1 MLGVVL
7 AACLYPAGT
16 QVLERTSRAFETT
29 QIEKESDRVAMAISA
44 QALRLK
50 FFARDYGTWD
60 SAMNFIAGTEPDFIE
75 ENVYRESVVN
85 IGANFAI
92 ILDANRRVVY
102 AGELQADPAA
112 APDEKLLSPMVMPQ
126 VQALVSAAVL
136 EHTRAK
142 LDALSEYVWLDGEC
156 YILGISAITDSDV
169 SVFGGWWIFG
179 RRMDA
184 QFRQTLSEQ
193 LKAKFFLAPIDT
205 QAGAAPLT
213 NIESPEALAPQ
224 PNTAAG
230 LTHVKIFDASFS
242 SSRTLSNDFAQA
254 RLSVRTQG
262 PRPLAAQRA
271 QAQRLLLAAVVLTV
285 LTSMLLTYAIL
296 HFLVIKR
303 VRALSLWARAS
314 LESIAELS
322 EESAGSAQHFDEI
335 ECLRQDF
342 SALTLE
348 LQRLTDLWKVE
359 AWKDWLTQVGNRA
372 KLMHD
377 LSGAN
382 TVECALLLL
391 DLDNFKPV
399 NDVLGHLAGDALLSD
414 VARRIESHLPTQ
426 ASVYRLGGDEF
437 AVFWNI
443 GATRAGVDALA
454 EQLLEALRI
463 TQASVSVTASIG
475 IVMPEPSTQCPAEL
489 LMRAAD
495 IALYAAKQAGRD
507 QYRYFD
513 AT

>member
-1 MLGVVL
+1 MLGVL
-7 AACLYPAGT
+7 LTACLYPAGT
-16 QVLERTSRAFETT
+16 RLLEQTYRAFETT

-50 FFARDYGTWD
+50 FFARDYGAWD
-60 SAMNFIAGTEPDFIE
+60 STMNFIAGTEPDFIE

-92 ILDANRRVVY
+92 VLDANQRVVY
-102 AGELQADPAA
+102 AGEVQANPAA

-126 VQALVSAAVL
+126 VQALVSTAAL
-136 EHTRAK
+136 AHTRAK

-156 YILGISAITDSDV
+156 YILGISAVTDSDV

-179 RRMDA
+179 RRLDA
-184 QFRQTLSEQ
+184 QYRQALSEQ
-193 LKAKFFLAPIDT
+193 LNAKFFLTPIDA
-205 QAGAAPLT
+205 QSNAAQRQNLA
-213 NIESPEALAPQ
+213 SAEAVATL

-230 LTHVKIFDASFS
+230 THVEIFDASFT
-242 SSRTLSNDFAQA
+242 SSRALTNDFAQA
-254 RLSVRTQG
+254 QLRVRTQG

-303 VRALSLWARAS
+303 VRAISLWARAS
-314 LESIAELS
+314 LASIAELS
-322 EESAGSAQHFDEI
+322 EESAASAQHLDEI
-335 ECLRQDF
+335 DCLREDF
-342 SALTLE
+342 SALTRK
-348 LQRLTDLWKVE
+348 LQRLTERWKAE

-399 NDVLGHLAGDALLSD
+399 NDVLGHLAGDALLCD
-414 VARRIESHLPTQ
+414 VARRIELRLPTQ
-426 ASVYRLGGDEF
+426 ARVYRLGGDEF

-443 GATRAGVDALA
+443 GVTRAGVDALA

-463 TQASVSVTASIG
+463 TQATVSVSASIG
-475 IVMPEPSTQCPAEL
+475 IVMSEPSARCSAEL
-489 LMRAAD
+489 LVRAAD
-495 IALYAAKQAGRD
+495 IALYAAKEAGRD
-507 QYRYFD
+507 QYRYFVSRE
-513 AT
+513 